1 MSQGGIEEYFFQKK
15 PVIQKRLA
23 EIFEIARADFGERAF
38 WAKDVIRRLADFSAE
53 GKMVRG
59 SLVLLGTE
67 LEGGG
72 IVPGAVDVAVAM
84 EIIHASLL
92 VHDDIMD
99 NDWQRRRKPTVFAQY
114 FKVAKTKKCADPLDT
129 AKSLAICAADFG
141 FFLGMKTIG
150 ASDLDHDIKLRLV
163 SELGREIAATALAQ
177 TDDVL
182 FGAQGKSPSLKQI
195 ETVYNNKTARYT
207 ISLPLTLGALTAGAG
222 EEVIS
227 RLEKYGLP
235 TGFVFQLRDDY
246 LGLMV
251 DRDKNTKQIGSD
263 IVENKKTV
271 IRWFLYHLA
280 NGRQKKILDGIFGRN
295 DIGAKEVETVKGLV
309 RALKIEDKIIRIQDK
324 KIAQAKMIVEAI
336 SINPSAKELLVG
348 LVDFVAWRN
357 N

>member
-23 EIFEIARADFGERAF
+23 EIFESARTDFGERAF
-38 WAKDVIRRLADFSAE
+38 WAKDVICRLAVFSAE

-72 IVPGAVDVAVAM
+72 IVPEAVDVAAAM
-84 EIIHASLL
+84 EIIHAALL

-99 NDWQRRRKPTVFAQY
+99 NDWQRRGKPTVFAQY
-114 FKVAKTKKCADPLDT
+114 FKVAKTKKCANPLEA
-129 AKSLAICAADFG
+129 AKSLAICAGDFG

-150 ASDLDHDIKLRLV
+150 ASDLDHDVKLRLV

-177 TDDVL
+177 ADDVL
-182 FGAQGKSPSLKQI
+182 FGAQGKSPSPKQI

-207 ISLPLTLGALTAGAG
+207 ISLPLILGALTAGAG
-222 EEVIS
+222 GEVIS
-227 RLEKYGLP
+227 GLEKYGLP
-235 TGFVFQLRDDY
+235 TGVIFQLRDDY

-251 DRDKNTKQIGSD
+251 DRNKTTKHIGSD
-263 IVENKKTV
+263 IIENKKTV
-271 IRWFLYHLA
+271 IRWFLYDLA
-280 NGRQKKILDGIFGRN
+280 NGKQKKVLDGIFGRK

-309 RALKIEDKIIRIQDK
+309 RALKIEEKIIRIQDE
-324 KIAQAKMIVEAI
+324 KIAQAEMIIEAM
-336 SINPSAKELLVG
+336 SIDPLAKELLTG
-348 LVDFVAWRN
+348 LVDFVALRN